1 MDIKLADKEERARLK
16 ATEEENRR
24 IKYLSAPNSSASYE
38 SVLENSASSSDENMD
53 SQDDLQTTTE
63 NIQPETGTSAMVTK
77 RDLITP
83 KLVAVL
89 DRCQLSM
96 RLCVNSS
103 SDYRGTWT

>member
-63 NIQPETGTSAMVTK
+63 SIQPETGTSAMVTK
-77 RDLITP
+77 RSNYTKISSCIRQ
-83 KLVAVL
+83 VSAEYE
-89 DRCQLSM
+89 
-96 RLCVNSS
+96 RLCVNFS